1 MKYKLKDLDFGNIDY
16 SLNQM
21 TQFNKLNKM
30 IDVKYLSEDL
40 DFQTP
45 KVTLQEIVKE
55 NGKEYLILKLLPT
68 EACKTFLSRILLIEN
83 SINEKMKKHWF
94 NDSVPVNNVNRLFN
108 GPTFS
113 VKIPMRFSKPQI
125 DIYSN
130 GKLFNYYRL
139 LPGMELICL
148 LSFNKVWINFDN
160 VVTYN
165 LTVKEILLV

>member
-1 MKYKLKDLDFGNIDY
+1 MKYKLKEIDFGNIDY
-16 SLNQM
+16 SLNQ
-21 TQFNKLNKM
+21 FNNPNNSKM
-30 IDVKYLSEDL
+30 VDVKYLSNDL

-45 KVTLQEIVKE
+45 KVILHEVLKE

-68 EACKTFLSRILLIEN
+68 EACKTFVSKILLIEEN
-83 SINEKMKKHWF
+83 INQKMKKHWF
-94 NDSVPVNNVNRLFN
+94 NDSIPINNVNRLFN

-130 GKLFNYYRL
+130 GKLFNYYHLRE
-139 LPGMELICL
+139 GMELICL
-148 LSFNKVWINFDN
+148 LSFNKIWINFDN
-160 VVTYN
+160 VVSYN